1 MVQSRKKVAVPRDD
15 IQPNH
20 KDLDRAL
27 VADEQNF
34 ISQIWQAKP
43 LPRSDWTTGLA
54 ACALRGVDM
63 RPPGATEA
71 AHPESFSAGDAF
83 APSKATNPNSSVS
96 APSVKKNRSRP
107 ASSPSALCQLVEGPC
122 FSSWVTY
129 KTKTRYTQL
138 HCSHTCLPL
147 IRHTSTLDFQHQQ
160 WATMST

>member
-1 MVQSRKKVAVPRDD
+1 MVQSRKKVAVSRDD

-34 ISQIWQAKP
+34 ISQFWQAKP
-43 LPRSDWTTGLA
+43 LSPSDWTTSLA

-63 RPPGATEA
+63 RRPGATQA
-71 AHPESFSAGDAF
+71 AHPQSFSAGDTF

-96 APSVKKNRSRP
+96 APSAKKNRLRQ
-107 ASSPSALCQLVEGPC
+107 ASSPSALCQLVERLC

-129 KTKTRYTQL
+129 KMKTRYTQVR
-138 HCSHTCLPL
+138 CIHTCLPL
-147 IRHTSTLDFQHQQ
+147 IRHTSTSDF
-160 WATMST
+160 